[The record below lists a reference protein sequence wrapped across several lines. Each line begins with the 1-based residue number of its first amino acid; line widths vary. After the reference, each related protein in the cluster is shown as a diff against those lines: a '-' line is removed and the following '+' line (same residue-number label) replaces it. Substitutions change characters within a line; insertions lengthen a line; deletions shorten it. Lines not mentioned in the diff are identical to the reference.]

1 MISSRYLAQYSL
13 FGTLPLLLGLMIAPG
28 SFAEQRQAEDNVT
41 FIVIGKKDHYRQ
53 DENGNLEL
61 LSYFLFTDVVLTR
74 DGKMDHATFTA
85 PNGTRTFYPEV
96 HGRKSSF
103 GMHFGQRQWMDLAF
117 PDGDFVIDIS
127 TPDGNVDGLTL
138 SLSGADFPGTALVT
152 LKQNSKAVPVNKVD
166 PDQDLKI
173 TWTPFKEG
181 RDDRNPV
188 LEDII
193 FVAVHDCEN
202 NQIGF
207 GGRPRDGTPYLNY
220 KDTEFPLS
228 ADKLEPGRKYALF
241 VEHAILTDIDQS
253 TGIFGI
259 ASFAPTTYL
268 DFATTGKNEGKEC
281 PATMPQL
288 EQGQIDR
295 MLM

>member
-1 MISSRYLAQYSL
+1 MSSNYLKQYSL
-13 FGTLPLLLGLMIAPG
+13 FRSVMILLGLTIACAL
-28 SFAEQRQAEDNVT
+28 FAEQRSPEDNVT
-41 FIVIGKKDHYRQ
+41 FIVVGKKDHYRQ
-53 DENGNLEL
+53 DENGNLKL

-85 PNGTRTFYPEV
+85 PNGTRMYYPEV

-117 PDGDFVIDIS
+117 PDGDYVIDIS
-127 TPDGNVDGLTL
+127 TPDGDVSGLTL
-138 SLSGADFPGTALVT
+138 SLSGADLPGTALIT
-152 LKQNSKAVPVNKVD
+152 LKQGDKPVPVNNVN

-181 RDDRNPV
+181 RGDRNDV

-202 NQIGF
+202 NQVGF

-220 KDTEFPLS
+220 KDTEFTLT
-228 ADKLEPGRKYALF
+228 ADKLEPGKKYALF
-241 VEHAILTDIDQS
+241 VEHAILADIDQS

-268 DFATTGKNEGKEC
+268 DFATTGENTGKTC
-281 PATMPQL
+281 PDVMPQL
-288 EQGQIDR
+288 EPGQSDR
-295 MLM
+295 

>member
-1 MISSRYLAQYSL
+1 MI
-13 FGTLPLLLGLMIAPG
+13 LLGLTIASG
-28 SFAEQRQAEDNVT
+28 LFAEQRSPEDNVT
-41 FIVIGKKDHYRQ
+41 FIVVGKKDHYRQ
-53 DENGNLEL
+53 DENGNLKL

-74 DGKMDHATFTA
+74 DGKMEHATFTA
-85 PNGTRTFYPEV
+85 PNGTRMFYPEV

-103 GMHFGQRQWMDLAF
+103 GMHFGQRQWMDMAF
-117 PDGDFVIDIS
+117 PDGDYVIEIS
-127 TPDGNVDGLTL
+127 TPDGDVSGLTL
-138 SLSGADFPGTALVT
+138 SLTGADLPGAALIT
-152 LKQNSKAVPVNKVD
+152 LKQNDKTVPVNNVD
-166 PDQDLKI
+166 PAQDLKI
-173 TWTPFKEG
+173 TWSPFEEG
-181 RDDRNPV
+181 RGDRNSV

-220 KDTEFPLS
+220 RDTEFTLT
-228 ADKLEPGRKYALF
+228 ADKLEPGKNYALF
-241 VEHAILTDIDQS
+241 VEHAILADIDQS

-268 DFATTGKNEGKEC
+268 DFATTGINKGKEC

-295 MLM
+295 KVM